1 MLRFL
6 GNLVWILFGGIWLSL
21 AWLLCGLLLCITII
35 GIPFGRQCFKA
46 AKLTIAPFGKRV
58 ETNFSA
64 HPIANV
70 LWLVFGGWEMAL
82 GYLAGGVLCCITIIG
97 IPVGLQSFK
106 LMTLA
111 LLPFG
116 ARVK

>member
-1 MLRFL
+1 M
-6 GNLVWILFGGIWLSL
+6 NILWLLLGGIFTAVEYIASSL
-21 AWLLCGLLLCITII
+21 GMMVTII

-82 GYLAGGVLCCITIIG
+82 GYLAGGVLCCITIVG